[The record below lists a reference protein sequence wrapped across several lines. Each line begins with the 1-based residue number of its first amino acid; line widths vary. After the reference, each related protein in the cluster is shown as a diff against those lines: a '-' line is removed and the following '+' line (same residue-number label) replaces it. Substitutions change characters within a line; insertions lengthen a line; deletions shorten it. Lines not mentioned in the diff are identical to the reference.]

1 MATKEALGMSMT
13 ISEDFIQNLAK
24 ELVTESLIK
33 TLDGKN
39 RIAEEIVRQVVGQK
53 VDKRTGTPTSS
64 SYDACTFLEYE
75 IRKLLTDEIVQVT
88 KEVMEERRPEIRE
101 LIRSELR
108 KKATVDRFFNA
119 FYDAVIGNL
128 DSTWRTNITFNIDKK
143 GDY

>member
-39 RIAEEIVRQVVGQK
+39 RIAEEIVRQVLGQK
-53 VDKRTGTPTSS
+53 VDRDNGAPTSS
-64 SYDACTFLEYE
+64 DYKACTFLEFQ
-75 IRKLLTDEIVQVT
+75 IRKMLREEIVLVT
-88 KEVMEERRPEIRE
+88 KEVMEEKRPEVRETIRRE
-101 LIRSELR
+101 LM

-119 FYDAVIGNL
+119 FYDTVIGNL

-143 GDY
+143 GD

>member
-24 ELVTESLIK
+24 ELVSESLIK
-33 TLDGKN
+33 TLDGRDK
-39 RIAEEIVRQVVGQK
+39 IAEEIVRQVIGKK
-53 VDKRTGTPTSS
+53 VDKRTGEPTNSDYCS
-64 SYDACTFLEYE
+64 CTFLEYQ
-75 IRKLLTDEIVQVT
+75 IRKLLSDEIVLVT

-108 KKATVDRFFNA
+108 KKATLDKFFNA
-119 FYDAVIGNL
+119 FYDVVIGNL
-128 DSTWRTNITFNIDKK
+128 DTTWRTNITFNIEKE

>member
-39 RIAEEIVRQVVGQK
+39 RIAEEIVRQVLDQK
-53 VDKRTGTPTSS
+53 VDRDNGAPTSS
-64 SYDACTFLEYE
+64 DYKACTFLEFQ
-75 IRKLLTDEIVQVT
+75 IRKMLREEIVLVT
-88 KEVMEERRPEIRE
+88 KEVMEEKRPEVRETIRRE
-101 LIRSELR
+101 LM

-119 FYDAVIGNL
+119 FYDTVIGNL

-143 GDY
+143 GD